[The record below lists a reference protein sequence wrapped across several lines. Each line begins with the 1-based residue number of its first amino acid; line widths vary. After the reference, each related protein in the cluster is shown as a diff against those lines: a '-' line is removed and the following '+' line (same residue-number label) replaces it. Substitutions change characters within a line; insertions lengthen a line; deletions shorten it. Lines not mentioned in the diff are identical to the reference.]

1 MSEQS
6 IELKKVM
13 ELSNVV
19 EYLEAL
25 VEGLKAGKVVV
36 EKGGKYI
43 SLSPPSVMEVEI
55 EAKQKKEKAKFAL
68 ELSWKSGAVQ
78 SVQEAIRISSEEPVT
93 TNEEASG
100 EQTQA

>member
-1 MSEQS
+1 MGEQS
-6 IELKKVM
+6 VELKKVM

-55 EAKQKKEKAKFAL
+55 EAKQKKEKAKFSL

-78 SVQEAIRISSEEPVT
+78 SVQEAIKISSEEPVA
-93 TNEEASG
+93 TNEEMPGNPAQ
-100 EQTQA
+100 E

>member
-1 MSEQS
+1 MGEQS

-13 ELSNVV
+13 ELPNVV

-43 SLSPPSVMEVEI
+43 SLNPPSVMEVEI
-55 EAKQKKEKAKFAL
+55 EAKQKKDKAKFAL
-68 ELSWKSGAVQ
+68 ELSWKSGTIQ
-78 SVQEAIRISSEEPVT
+78 SVQEAIKISSEEPAT
-93 TNEEASG
+93 ANEDESE
-100 EQTQA
+100 EQPPV

>member
-1 MSEQS
+1 MSDQS

-13 ELSNVV
+13 ELTHVV
-19 EYLEAL
+19 DYLEAL

-43 SLSPPSVMEVEI
+43 SLNPPSVMEVEI

-68 ELSWKSGAVQ
+68 ELSWKSGADQ
-78 SVQEAIRISSEEPVT
+78 SVQEAITISSEEPAAGGDDVPD
-93 TNEEASG
+93 G
-100 EQTQA
+100 QTPA